1 LLLDERLPQ
10 PAPGKRARKAQPNE
24 PAADDDDIKFVTH
37 EPRAAE
43 SL

>member
-37 EPRAAE
+37 APRIAFG
-43 SL
+43 